1 LSPEREE
8 YLRLKSAEG
17 IHEMSPERREYL
29 RLKGEPEPDTLG
41 AMRFEPEVQPAVSTA
56 VSPEVA
62 PRPEPAGMQ
71 ERKLGWGEAA
81 QSVFGGLTHGATF
94 GMVKPWE
101 KEFGD
106 RPSYELMKWIGPY
119 GAAAKGVGLAKTGL
133 SKVPAIAK
141 LGEKLPRAVKWATG
155 FGGTMAGAEAGLET
169 GKAIRGEEFDAGKV
183 ARAGATGV
191 ALGAFGGGIVGGAG
205 KIIRKFKGPTPE
217 LPEKGA
223 DIIGDFEKY
232 YRSIIA
238 PTELRPPAKLSSVE
252 MNLIKQEARRE
263 LAVAPRKLKAVR
275 GRVSEPGK
283 EISIALRKTQSR
295 QYKELVKKKTE
306 EAIAKRAETAGIAM
320 RTTKIGKE
328 VPAVR
333 RSGVAV
339 SREFADYKN
348 FRDVRAGTGGGTKDI
363 TRAIQEIDGAKS
375 IVEKEAMVGQAG
387 PAERHVL
394 WRTRDMMKQRKLWL
408 EQQET
413 RIAEASK
420 GLSTKQKETARD
432 LLYMMNRRMAY
443 VAPEKLAVSGSI
455 SRMTKDVPTIK
466 FAQEGRKLFEHWFK
480 SENTMR
486 ALRKQP
492 IIKYRERYS
501 PEQIGKQTLWSE
513 AFGSK
518 SDLKAFMQKPGLPDY
533 VLPNKPF
540 NPHALARE
548 VGLPDYHL
556 EKNLETLLANYMRT
570 ASKDI
575 FNTSIIQNN
584 KAYAQMLEEK
594 GFRNSARLIQDWT
607 AEAFGGVQPGLD
619 RDVFGKAGRLGT
631 LAGKA
636 MYAVR
641 HSLVRNVF
649 PLNIRWNAFIQTTSG
664 GFTYMRY
671 GTRNCVEGAFDWFT
685 NPALRKEI
693 AENAY
698 SYIVKTARYGKITQQ
713 DINQGI
719 NRASKL
725 ERSGFDK
732 VVDAFNYF
740 TEWTERHLTGWS
752 VAAARRHGMQH
763 GLRDKALWEYASDG
777 GAKTQSMYN
786 LEDLPGI
793 LRSQV
798 VKTGAPFQT
807 FKFEVVNSMREWAGK
822 TGTPPATTRNRIGW
836 VLRFAAGVY
845 AANYVG
851 GQVAG
856 RKPWQVESFIP
867 FYNWLMLGPT
877 AALKGED
884 LGRATTRG
892 MPMPIGIVSEF
903 ATGTRKFIQTGD
915 YTKLRQA
922 ATKYLLPTGGGIQI
936 NRIVDGIIAISDGGV
951 KDSGGRMLF
960 PITETKDKIKA
971 IFGGPWTTAG
981 GQEYWKKREK
991 SWLDLFKKK
1000 EIKPPTGRSRGRG
1013 RQRPAARR

>member
-1 LSPEREE
+1 MTEREE
-8 YLRLKSAEG
+8 LESLRQQQGPMTERQELNMLRQSQGAQ
-17 IHEMSPERREYL
+17 SP
-29 RLKGEPEPDTLG
+29 TLS

-62 PRPEPAGMQ
+62 PQPEMAGMQ

-81 QSVFGGLTHGATF
+81 QSVFGGLTHGMTF

-133 SKVPAIAK
+133 SKVPALAK
-141 LGEKLPRAVKWATG
+141 LGERLPRAVKWATG
-155 FGGTMAGAEAGLET
+155 LGATMGGAEAGLEA
-169 GKAIRGEEFDAGKV
+169 GKAVRGEEFDVGKV
-183 ARAGATGV
+183 ARAGITGY
-191 ALGAFGGGIVGGAG
+191 ALGGVSGGIVGGVA
-205 KIIRKFKGPTPE
+205 KAMRKLKGPTPE
-217 LPEKGA
+217 LAEKGA

-232 YRSIIA
+232 YKSIIA
-238 PTELRPPAKLSSVE
+238 PAKLRPPAKLSQPEIDV
-252 MNLIKQEARRE
+252 IKKEAMAE
-263 LAVAPRKLKAVR
+263 LGITKVRKI
-275 GRVSEPGK
+275 GGK
-283 EISIALRKTQSR
+283 
-295 QYKELVKKKTE
+295 QYRELVKGKTE
-306 EAIAKRAETAGIAM
+306 QAIAKQTEAAGIAM
-320 RTTKIGKE
+320 RTTKAGKQ

-339 SREFADYKN
+339 PREFADYKN
-348 FRDVRAGTGGGTKDI
+348 FKDVRAGVGGGTKDI

-387 PAERHVL
+387 PAERNVL
-394 WRTRDMMKQRKLWL
+394 WRTRDMMKQRMQWMT
-408 EQQET
+408 QQEA
-413 RIAEASK
+413 RVVDASK

-432 LLYMMNRRMAY
+432 LLYLMNRRMAY
-443 VAPEKLAVSGSI
+443 VAPEKLATGGPI
-455 SRMTKDVPTIK
+455 SRITKDIPTIK
-466 FAQEGRKLFEHWFK
+466 FAQEGRKIFEHWFK

-486 ALRKQP
+486 VLRKQP
-492 IIKYRERYS
+492 LIKYREHYS

-513 AFGSK
+513 AFGPK

-584 KAYAQMLEEK
+584 KAFAQMLEEK

-607 AEAFGGVQPGLD
+607 AEAFGGVQPAID
-619 RDVFGKAGRLGT
+619 RAVFGKAGRLGI
-631 LAGKA
+631 LGKRV
-636 MYAVR
+636 MYSMRRA
-641 HSLVRNVF
+641 LVRAVF
-649 PLNIRWNAFIQTTSG
+649 PLNIKWNMFVQTTSG
-664 GFTYMRY
+664 AFTYMRY
-671 GTRNCVEGAFDWFT
+671 GTRNSVLGAFDWFT

-725 ERSGFDK
+725 ERTNFEKIG
-732 VVDAFNYF
+732 DAFNYF

-752 VAAARRHGMQH
+752 IATARRHGIQH
-763 GLRDKALWEYASDG
+763 NLKGKALWEYASDG

-822 TGTPPATTRNRIGW
+822 TGVPPATTRNRIGW
-836 VLRFAAGVY
+836 VLRFAAGVQV
-845 AANYVG
+845 ANYVG

-884 LGRATTRG
+884 LGRAATRG
-892 MPMPIGIVSEF
+892 QPAPIGIVSEF
-903 ATGTRKFIQTGD
+903 MTGTRKYIQTGD
-915 YTKLRQA
+915 PTKLRQA
-922 ATKYLLPTGGGIQI
+922 ATKYLMPTGGGIQI

-951 KDSGGRMLF
+951 KDASGKMLF
-960 PITETKDKIKA
+960 PITDTKDQIKA
-971 IFGGPWTTAG
+971 VYGGPWTTAG

-991 SWLDLFKKK
+991 SWLDVFKRK
-1000 EIKPPTGRSRGRG
+1000 EVKSPTGRSRSRS
-1013 RQRPAARR
+1013 RRRPGARR